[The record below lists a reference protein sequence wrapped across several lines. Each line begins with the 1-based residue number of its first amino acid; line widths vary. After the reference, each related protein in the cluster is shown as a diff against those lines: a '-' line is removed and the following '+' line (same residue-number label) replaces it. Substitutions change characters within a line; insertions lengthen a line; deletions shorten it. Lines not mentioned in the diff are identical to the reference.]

1 MTKTVTKTILEQ
13 LNTLVL
19 TLNEDG
25 EVRYVSPSAKRLLGY
40 DSSLL
45 LGDGWWDLTR
55 LNQSDRLAH
64 RSEIIDLFKNK
75 LNFKPIKFEREIKT
89 NDGTTRWIQWNISI
103 SEDLLIGVG
112 HDITE
117 QKTYERKLAEKN
129 NELEKAF
136 ANSRRLN
143 KDITDSIIY
152 SQRIQ
157 QAILPETNGLQI
169 IIPNSFILHKPKDIV
184 SGDFFWYHR
193 VNNKVFVAAVDC
205 TGHGVPGAI
214 MSVIGNNLIREA
226 VIKKGIEDP
235 ADVLSYI
242 DKELET
248 LLYKSYSGVRTSDG
262 MDVSLV
268 VIDYNSR
275 TINFSGAFRP
285 LTLLR
290 DGKIIEFKGNRYPIG
305 FFDSLDKKFITQRIP
320 ILPDDRIFLY
330 SDGYIDQFGGH
341 DGKKLNRKR
350 FFDFILS
357 SQNMDVQEQGA
368 YLEYS
373 FNNWKQ
379 NEIQTDD
386 VLLIGIKI

>member
-1 MTKTVTKTILEQ
+1 
-13 LNTLVL
+13 
-19 TLNEDG
+19 
-25 EVRYVSPSAKRLLGY
+25 
-40 DSSLL
+40 
-45 LGDGWWDLTR
+45 
-55 LNQSDRLAH
+55 
-64 RSEIIDLFKNK
+64 
-75 LNFKPIKFEREIKT
+75 
-89 NDGTTRWIQWNISI
+89 
-103 SEDLLIGVG
+103 
-112 HDITE
+112 
-117 QKTYERKLAEKN
+117 
-129 NELEKAF
+129 
-136 ANSRRLN
+136 
-143 KDITDSIIY
+143 
-152 SQRIQ
+152 
-157 QAILPETNGLQI
+157 
-169 IIPNSFILHKPKDIV
+169 
-184 SGDFFWYHR
+184 
-193 VNNKVFVAAVDC
+193 
-205 TGHGVPGAI
+205 